1 MGTGKMLAIRVIITV
16 VMAVLLSGC
25 NLGGSPNQALVKQ
38 AIAIQVSQTQQ
49 ALTQQLYSS
58 SSQPPEFEIGR
69 IHITNR
75 QPLTI
80 QDLQSY
86 QVQGTYDLTL
96 KFPNRRVTQR
106 ENPFEVYLQRQIE
119 GKTWRVAQLQ
129 PGDEEKGDR
138 WVTQLISTD

>member
-1 MGTGKMLAIRVIITV
+1 MLAIRVIIAVIVAV
-16 VMAVLLSGC
+16 VLSSC
-25 NLGGSPNQALVKQ
+25 SMGGSPNRDLVKQ

-69 IHITNR
+69 VHITKR

-96 KFPNRRVTQR
+96 KFSNRRVTQR

-138 WVTQLISTD
+138 WVTQLIPTD